1 MSNTAQIIR
10 EVAVSHHGEDRV
22 RMYDSTISRVA
33 TLIDA
38 NPSDAAEIIRRNA
51 PYALSYEA
59 KQEMAR
65 RLADA
70 TPVAETTTPEQ
81 ATEQVTATLTTDQVG
96 DIVEVATGSF
106 RVSASQVQK
115 VLTDAG
121 VYSPQEEQPLTKA
134 QVKAICD
141 VATSTFPGRVTA
153 EQVEGALV
161 EAGVYSKPEAPVEA
175 AAEVEVDAS
184 VKAAIEAALAPI
196 VAEVASLRALA
207 NTAQRRG
214 LI

>member
-10 EVAVSHHGEDRV
+10 DVAVSHHGEDRV

-70 TPVAETTTPEQ
+70 TPVAETTPEQ

-106 RVSASQVQK
+106 GVSASQVQK

-121 VYSPQEEQPLTKA
+121 VYSPQEEQPLTEA

-196 VAEVASLRALA
+196 AAEVASLRALA